1 MLSSWL
7 RAIRIRFL
15 LASVIAVSVG
25 LAVSWWKFQQFDPFY
40 ALLTYVGV
48 VCLHA
53 SVDLLNDYWD
63 YKRGIDKLTK
73 RTPFSGGTGVL
84 PENLLR
90 SSSVYAAGLIFLVIG
105 TSIGIY
111 FVFVRGITIAIILAF
126 AVIAIYFY
134 STSIVNAGLGELF
147 VAIKGAMIVLG
158 TFFVQMAQ
166 INVEPLYA
174 GAIVGILSSSVLFV
188 NSFPDHDADKVKGRK
203 TLVIIM
209 GREKA
214 SKFFT
219 FFPSIVYAL
228 IAAGIISSILPVYSL
243 ICVAAVPLAIRADR
257 ILKKEHGD
265 VKALVPAMSS
275 TVAFSRIAGAL
286 LVLSFLIP
294 S

>member
-7 RAIRIRFL
+7 RVVRIRFL

-25 LAVSWWKFQQFDPFY
+25 LAISWWKFQQFDPFY

-48 VCLHA
+48 ACLHA

-90 SSSVYAAGLIFLVIG
+90 PASVYAAGVTFLTIG

-111 FVFVRGITIAIILAF
+111 FVFVRGITIAVILAF
-126 AVIAIYFY
+126 AVLAIYFY

-158 TFFVQMAQ
+158 TFFVQVAQ
-166 INVEPLYA
+166 IITEPLYV
-174 GAIVGILSSSVLFV
+174 GAIVGVLSASVLFV

-203 TLVIIM
+203 TLVIIL
-209 GREKA
+209 GKKKA
-214 SKFFT
+214 SSFFAA
-219 FFPSIVYAL
+219 FPSIVYAL
-228 IAAGIISSILPVYSL
+228 IGIGIVLNLMPIYSL
-243 ICVAAVPLAIRADR
+243 ICLAAIPLAVRAR
-257 ILKKEHGD
+257 SMLRREHDD
-265 VKALVPAMSS
+265 VKAMIPAMSS

-286 LVLSFLIP
+286 LVISFLLP
-294 S
+294 

>member
-7 RAIRIRFL
+7 RAIRVRFL

-25 LAVSWWKFQQFDPFY
+25 LAIAWWKFQQFDPFY

-63 YKRGIDKLTK
+63 YKRGIDKMTK

-84 PENLLR
+84 PENILNPA
-90 SSSVYAAGLIFLVIG
+90 SVYAAGITFLAIG

-126 AVIAIYFY
+126 AVLAIYFY

-158 TFFVQMAQ
+158 TFFVQVPEILA
-166 INVEPLYA
+166 EPLYA
-174 GAIVGILSSSVLFV
+174 GAVVGLLSASVLFV
-188 NSFPDHDADKVKGRK
+188 NSFPDYDADRSKGRK

-209 GREKA
+209 GKQKA
-214 SKFFT
+214 SNFFA

-228 IAAGIISSILPVYSL
+228 IGIGIVLNMLPIYSL
-243 ICVAAVPLAIRADR
+243 ICLAALPLAVRAGKMLR
-257 ILKKEHGD
+257 REHDD
-265 VKALVPAMSS
+265 VQTLIPAMSS
-275 TVAFSRIAGAL
+275 TVAFSRLAGAL
-286 LVLSFLIP
+286 LVVSFVI
-294 S
+294 

>member
-40 ALLTYVGV
+40 ALLTYLGV
-48 VCLHA
+48 ACLHA

-84 PENLLR
+84 PENLIQP
-90 SSSVYAAGLIFLVIG
+90 STIYTVGLVFLALG

-111 FVFVRGITIAIILAF
+111 LVFLRGFTIAIILAF
-126 AVIAIYFY
+126 AVLSIYFY

-147 VAIKGAMIVLG
+147 VTIKGVMIVLG
-158 TFFVQMAQ
+158 TFFVQTAQ
-166 INVEPLYA
+166 IIPNALYV
-174 GAIVGILSSSVLFV
+174 GVIVGLLSASVLFV
-188 NSFPDHDADKVKGRK
+188 NSFADHDADKSKGRK
-203 TLVIIM
+203 TLVIVLGM
-209 GREKA
+209 KKA
-214 SKFFT
+214 STFFT

-228 IAAGIISSILPVYSL
+228 IAVGIILNMLPIYSL
-243 ICVAAVPLAIRADR
+243 ICCAAVPLAIRIGR
-257 ILKKEHGD
+257 TLKKD
-265 VKALVPAMSS
+265 NNDTKSLVPAMSS
-275 TVAFSRIAGAL
+275 AVTFSRLVGVL
-286 LVLSFLIP
+286 LVLSFLI
-294 S
+294 

>member
-48 VCLHA
+48 ACLHA

-90 SSSVYAAGLIFLVIG
+90 PSSVYAAGLTFLVIG

-111 FVFVRGITIAIILAF
+111 FVFIRGITIAIILAF

-166 INVEPLYA
+166 INAEPLYA

-188 NSFPDHDADKVKGRK
+188 NSFPDHDADKAKGRK

-228 IAAGIISSILPVYSL
+228 IAAGIILSILPIYSL

-257 ILKKEHGD
+257 ILKNEHDD

-275 TVAFSRIAGAL
+275 TVAFSRIAGAV

>member
-1 MLSSWL
+1 MLSTWL

-25 LAVSWWKFQQFDPFY
+25 LTVSWWKFQQFDLFY
-40 ALLTYVGV
+40 AILTYAGV

-63 YKRGIDKLTK
+63 YKRGIDKMTK

-84 PENLLR
+84 PENLLNP
-90 SSSVYAAGLIFLVIG
+90 SSVYAAGLMFLAVG

-126 AVIAIYFY
+126 AVLAIYFY

-158 TFFVQMAQ
+158 TFFVQVAH
-166 INVEPLYA
+166 IIPEPLYS
-174 GAIVGILSSSVLFV
+174 GVIVGILSASVLFV
-188 NSFPDHDADKVKGRK
+188 NSFPDYDADKSKGRK
-203 TLVIIM
+203 TLVIIL
-209 GREKA
+209 GRKKA
-214 SKFFT
+214 SAFFT

-228 IAAGIISSILPVYSL
+228 IAAGIVLSMLPIYSL
-243 ICVAAVPLAIRADR
+243 ICFAAIPLSIRAGR
-257 ILKKEHGD
+257 ILKRKHEDIHG
-265 VKALVPAMSS
+265 LVPAMSS
-275 TVAFSRIAGAL
+275 TVMFSRLAGAL
-286 LVLSFLIP
+286 LALSFLI
-294 S
+294 

>member
-48 VCLHA
+48 ACLHA

-63 YKRGIDKLTK
+63 YKRGIDKLTR

-90 SSSVYAAGLIFLVIG
+90 PSSVYAAGLTFLVIG

-214 SKFFT
+214 SRFFT

-228 IAAGIISSILPVYSL
+228 IAAGIIFSILPIYSL
-243 ICVAAVPLAIRADR
+243 ICVVAVPLAIRADR
-257 ILKKEHGD
+257 ILKKEYDD

-275 TVAFSRIAGAL
+275 TVTFSRIAGAL